1 VRDDTSRLNSLLL
14 VSGVSFVLRCS
25 APWSIRHTST
35 GNPPAVRTGSANQ
48 EGGPTVRA
56 APNAIAVSAISL
68 DLIRAHVSLIH
79 RLAEP
84 LKGWGKIVIACFG
97 QTPDQVAVELG
108 SARSG
113 PLRVLRGRGGGRLSA
128 FITPF
133 DRKR

>member
-1 VRDDTSRLNSLLL
+1 VRDDTGRQSSLLL

-79 RLAEP
+79 RLAER

-97 QTPDQVAVELG
+97 QTLIRSPWN
-108 SARSG
+108 SAAPG
-113 PLRVLRGRGGGRLSA
+113 QDLYEYFMEEVVGG
-128 FITPF
+128 
-133 DRKR
+133 